1 MYWTLSGLMYMY
13 DVLSRGI
20 ADTMQFC
27 YKHGMIR
34 EGVCKRLA
42 LLSNNAMY
50 IDTVFYSDTCN
61 TWPQILSVVIW
72 KILWTD
78 PCHMVNAAIRMC
90 PAPMTRPLIIPGH
103 RWQLP
108 IYPTIRTCWCCCS
121 NYSDDSLKEAMLAD
135 FELFIAISTVH
146 GFKHSWC

>member
-1 MYWTLSGLMYMY
+1 MY

-90 PAPMTRPLIIPGH
+90 PAAMTWPDPWLSLVIADAVQIILMIH
-103 RWQLP
+103 
-108 IYPTIRTCWCCCS
+108 
-121 NYSDDSLKEAMLAD
+121 
-135 FELFIAISTVH
+135 
-146 GFKHSWC
+146 